1 VTTAAAGLTRPADAP
16 WHHPLGLILL
26 QNIVVA
32 LGRKSARQ
40 A

>member
-1 VTTAAAGLTRPADAP
+1 LFP
-16 WHHPLGLILL
+16 WTSIAIGTLVLVFILL

-40 A
+40 G